1 MNKKKVIFQPFDRNG
16 GIDFFDEEFVCSSE
30 EDFGDGKTSLEEL
43 GLDELEILQEE
54 IEEGIADYQLIVD
67 IERESS
73 NRDLDSI
80 KTTNQ
85 RIGQLKA
92 ELHAVKKEI
101 RRKKK
106 MILMQEVSIA
116 S

>member
-1 MNKKKVIFQPFDRNG
+1 MNKKEVIFQPFDRNG
-16 GIDFFDEEFVCSSE
+16 GLDFFDEEFVCSSE
-30 EDFGDGKTSLEEL
+30 EDFGDGRTSLEEL
-43 GLDELEILQEE
+43 ELDELEVLQEE
-54 IEEGIADYQLIVD
+54 IEEGLADYQLTID
-67 IERESS
+67 IERES
-73 NRDLDSI
+73 NTRDLESI
-80 KTTNQ
+80 KISNQ